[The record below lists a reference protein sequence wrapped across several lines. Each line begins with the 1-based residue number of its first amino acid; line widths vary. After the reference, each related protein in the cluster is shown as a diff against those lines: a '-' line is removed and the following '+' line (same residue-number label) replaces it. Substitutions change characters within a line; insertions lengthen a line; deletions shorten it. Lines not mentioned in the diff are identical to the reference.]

1 MASSNGL
8 MLVPIAAIAAV
19 ASVVHVLLL
28 RNLGGRMFE
37 DHPLLALGV
46 ALAVTF
52 GATAVR
58 ELARRLQR

>member
-28 RNLGGRMFE
+28 CNLGGRVFE

-52 GATAVR
+52 GVTAVR